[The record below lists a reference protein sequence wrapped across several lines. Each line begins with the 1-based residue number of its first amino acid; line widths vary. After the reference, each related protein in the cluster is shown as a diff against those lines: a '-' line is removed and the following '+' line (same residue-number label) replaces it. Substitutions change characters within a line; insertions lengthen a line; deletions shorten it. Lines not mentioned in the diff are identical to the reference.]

1 MWGSGYDKRT
11 VLRATP
17 ATNVITG
24 VGLGSRAVVLAA
36 FDRGISLW
44 SVSFRWVFLKK
55 EDRGDRSLKWN
66 ITLSTPQATSRPR
79 TRHHIFRRAAAHKS
93 KIVDPPSPVR
103 INKREDGFVRKVLFE
118 ATLAAVRFNPAVRE
132 IYRSLKENRKPE
144 KVARIAAARKLSLI
158 AHAVYRTG
166 RPYRT
171 FEGSGELTFNT
182 ASDPRF
188 LLQPPQAV
196 GALV

>member
-24 VGLGSRAVVLAA
+24 VGLGSRAVVLAT

-55 EDRGDRSLKWN
+55 EDRGDRGLKWN
-66 ITLSTPQATSRPR
+66 ITLSTPQATSRPQ

-93 KIVDPPSPVR
+93 KIVDPPSLVR

-118 ATLAAVRFNPAVRE
+118 TTLAAVRFNPAVRE
-132 IYRSLKENRKPE
+132 IYRRLKENGKPE
-144 KVARIAAARKLSLI
+144 KVVRCPCGVPLRLALSGL
-158 AHAVYRTG
+158 
-166 RPYRT
+166 
-171 FEGSGELTFNT
+171 
-182 ASDPRF
+182 
-188 LLQPPQAV
+188 
-196 GALV
+196 